1 MAIAPIVL
9 LVAIRW
15 LQCKNN
21 VKLQNKKMYD
31 NLWKCTDSWHISTVI
46 DKYIDWACKASGW
59 KTVIKAFAFSRAVLK
74 QLVYFIDL

>member
-1 MAIAPIVL
+1 
-9 LVAIRW
+9 
-15 LQCKNN
+15 
-21 VKLQNKKMYD
+21 MYD

-59 KTVIKAFAFSRAVLK
+59 KTVIKAFAFRRAVLK